1 MDVTVEAISAKAW
14 CFVRDTGE
22 HPRFPLFFRSHG
34 VIEGYEHANERS
46 WGWVDGRVAFFAADG
61 RMSTRFDRVVSEQP
75 WVFEGDFLL
84 GKSGQKVVHQLRELT
99 QYPTRIEP
107 AYFARQ
113 TRLLLRPLIEKHGWR
128 VGEYSYGA
136 PTVLEATRAKLSVGR
151 FTSIGQ
157 DVVVVLGNHRT
168 DTVTTYPFKSLRRFW
183 HTAAGTADDHS
194 SKGDVD
200 IGSDVWIGQGV
211 TILSG
216 VRVGDGAVLAAQSV
230 VTKDV
235 PPYAVVAG
243 NPARVIRLR
252 FDDATVSQLLKI
264 RWWDWSEDEIDAA
277 MPLLTSPNLTQF
289 LMTYGLKQGASCKP
303 AT

>member
-1 MDVTVEAISAKAW
+1 MGIWDLAHTARTMLLTATLIQFDGQPCLMGWQIDITERKA
-14 CFVRDTGE
+14 
-22 HPRFPLFFRSHG
+22 
-34 VIEGYEHANERS
+34 A
-46 WGWVDGRVAFFAADG
+46 
-61 RMSTRFDRVVSEQP
+61 EQA
-75 WVFEGDFLL
+75 
-84 GKSGQKVVHQLRELT
+84 Q
-99 QYPTRIEP
+99 
-107 AYFARQ
+107 
-113 TRLLLRPLIEKHGWR
+113 
-128 VGEYSYGA
+128 
-136 PTVLEATRAKLSVGR
+136 LEARRSLDIALESARMGTWTFHPKENRLDTDAATIRLYGLEGVELDGTMAQWFTYVDPADAQRLADLMTETMAQRKAEYKTNFVVRPPDQKPMHIMSVGR

-264 RWWDWSEDEIDAA
+264 CWWDWSEDEIDAA
-277 MPLLTSPNLTQF
+277 MPLLTSPDLTQF